1 MLPNAPNVQQDFD
14 LQPHTSAVIC
24 SLLHKISRLC
34 GYVMAHAEQCMGDPF
49 SVPGICAAPESQVLN
64 TLLPWRLDT
73 SLWLLHVQRPLLLT
87 GLQGDACLLWL
98 RPVLFY
104 CCFEDSIKNP
114 GLYPRGAPIALN
126 SFPLHQTTKLINS
139 NLTLLQG
146 AQRHFGF
153 DTLNRL
159 VVNRSLL
166 IQQQ

>member
-1 MLPNAPNVQQDFD
+1 MQS
-14 LQPHTSAVIC
+14 SAQNIMVVWIC
-24 SLLHKISRLC
+24 NGTRRAVYGWPFLCTRNLCSSRESGIKYIAALEFGHIVLC
-34 GYVMAHAEQCMGDPF
+34 SF
-49 SVPGICAAPESQVLN
+49 SC
-64 TLLPWRLDT
+64 
-73 SLWLLHVQRPLLLT
+73 LWLLHVQRPLLLT